1 MRDQKQ
7 QEIDGLK
14 DRFVKSQSVILA
26 DYCGLTVNQM
36 QDVRTKLRAAS
47 VEFRVAKNTLAKRAI
62 KDTDSEPL
70 SDVLSGPTAFA
81 FSYDDPVAG
90 ARLLSELVEDHE
102 AFEIKGGILGDKL
115 LSIADILALA
125 KLPTK
130 EVLLSQLLSVM
141 NGPMTGFV
149 TVLNGNQRNLVQV
162 LSAIKDSKED
172 A

>member
-1 MRDQKQ
+1 
-7 QEIDGLK
+7 
-14 DRFVKSQSVILA
+14 
-26 DYCGLTVNQM
+26 M

-62 KDTDSEPL
+62 KDTDSESL

-90 ARLLSELVEDHE
+90 ARVLSELVDDHE

-130 EVLLSQLLSVM
+130 EVLLGRVV
-141 NGPMTGFV
+141 GAV
-149 TVLNGNQRNLVQV
+149 TSPLTSLVGTLDGIIREFIGTV
-162 LSAIKDSKED
+162 DAIAKAK